1 MDFGVSSIILE
12 SAKNKNRSALKTMYK
27 AKRELVKLKFSSV
40 FRSNFRMQRDV
51 LLTLDSLA
59 TKNLKEL
66 KKDRTNLE
74 YLSDLI
80 ASDSLKGDYIFDE
93 NFLSLIESIG
103 IKDSEIESNF
113 NKRYE
118 STFYISRGIRYVNPE
133 ASNDVSEKM
142 DKMIDDKMKLIRS
155 MNIRA

>member
-27 AKRELVKLKFSSV
+27 AKRELAKLRFSSV

-51 LLTLDSLA
+51 LLTLDSLVA
-59 TKNLKEL
+59 KNLKEL

-80 ASDSLKGDYIFDE
+80 DSDSLKGDYIFDE
-93 NFLSLIESIG
+93 NKYELVGEMTRNTFRLGQKIKIYIADADKVTRTVDFLLA
-103 IKDSEIESNF
+103 D
-113 NKRYE
+113 
-118 STFYISRGIRYVNPE
+118 
-133 ASNDVSEKM
+133 DVEWT
-142 DKMIDDKMKLIRS
+142 
-155 MNIRA
+155 

>member
-27 AKRELVKLKFSSV
+27 AKRELAKLRFSSV

-80 ASDSLKGDYIFDE
+80 DSDSLKGDYIFDE

-103 IKDSEIESNF
+103 IKDSEIESTF

>member
-27 AKRELVKLKFSSV
+27 AKRELAKLRFSSV

-51 LLTLDSLA
+51 LLTLDSLVA
-59 TKNLKEL
+59 KNLKEL

-80 ASDSLKGDYIFDE
+80 DSDSLKGDYIFDE
-93 NFLSLIESIG
+93 NYLSLIESIG
-103 IKDSEIESNF
+103 IKDSEISLL
-113 NKRYE
+113 
-118 STFYISRGIRYVNPE
+118 
-133 ASNDVSEKM
+133 
-142 DKMIDDKMKLIRS
+142 LIKD
-155 MNIRA
+155 MNLHFIFLEVLDMLIPKQVMM

>member
-27 AKRELVKLKFSSV
+27 AKRELAKFKFSSV

-66 KKDRTNLE
+66 KKDRTNLD
-74 YLSDLI
+74 YLGNLI
-80 ASDSLKGDYIFDE
+80 DSDSLRGDYIFDE
-93 NFLSLIESIG
+93 SFLSLIESIG
-103 IKDSEIESNF
+103 IKDSEIEFTF

-155 MNIRA
+155 MNTRA